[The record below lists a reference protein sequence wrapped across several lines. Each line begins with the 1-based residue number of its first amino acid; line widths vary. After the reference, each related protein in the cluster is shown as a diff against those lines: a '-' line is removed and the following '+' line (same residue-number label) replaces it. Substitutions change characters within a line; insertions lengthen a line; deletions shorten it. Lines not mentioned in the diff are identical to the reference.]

1 MRLYVVRHPQ
11 PEVAS
16 GVCYGS
22 TDLAVSH
29 CERNAVLA
37 ALTST
42 LPQDVPIFSSPLRRC
57 AELAASLAEAFGA
70 DAVRHD
76 ARLVEMHFGE
86 WEMRA
91 WDNIPRAEVDAW
103 LGDLALY
110 RPGGGET
117 LSEMALRVLAFQD
130 DLRRQGHEE
139 VIVVCHAGTIR
150 LLRAYQPDVLPEE
163 IARAAA
169 AISHKVAFGEIL
181 VLDW

>member
-29 CERNAVLA
+29 REHAAVLA
-37 ALTST
+37 ALMSV
-42 LPQDVPIFSSPLRRC
+42 LPQDAPIYSSPLRRC

-70 DAVRHD
+70 DSVRHD
-76 ARLVEMHFGE
+76 ARLAEMHFGE

-91 WDNIPRAEVDAW
+91 WNDIPRTDVDAW
-103 LGDLALY
+103 LGDLASY

-117 LSEMALRVLAFQD
+117 LSEMALRVRAFQD
-130 DLRRQGHEE
+130 DLRQQGHKE

-150 LLRAYQPDVLPEE
+150 LLQACHLDASPEE

-169 AISHKVAFGEIL
+169 AIPHKVSFGEIL